1 MKTLKLQQ
9 MKSWMYLLLVTLS
22 THSFAQENSQQPLK
36 DLFNEFHVS
45 VNHGIGDGSFGGGL
59 GVNHVFNPDKVVS
72 FRTGLDFQFFSD
84 QRYSDPPS
92 HFGSPY
98 DYYCSYVDV
107 TIPFI
112 MRINIKWVFIELGG
126 NLVAGIAGE
135 KRGVLKDTYSN
146 ATFDATSKDSWNPG
160 FSVGPLVGIGTRI
173 PLTEKLDLLI
183 RPDVGAS
190 ISLDRE
196 FGNLYGRLCVGI
208 HLK

>member
-1 MKTLKLQQ
+1 MRI
-9 MKSWMYLLLVTLS
+9 SLLLAILAFCS
-22 THSFAQENSQQPLK
+22 FSFAQEKEQPLNK
-36 DLFNEFHVS
+36 LFNEFHAS

-59 GVNHVFNPDKVVS
+59 GVNHVFHPDKIVS
-72 FRTGLDFQFFSD
+72 FRTGFDFQFFSD
-84 QRYSDPPS
+84 QRYSNPPS

-98 DYYCSYVDV
+98 DYYCSYVDLS
-107 TIPFI
+107 IPFI

-126 NLVAGIAGE
+126 NLVAGIAGQ
-135 KRGVLKDTYSN
+135 KRGVLRDYSQPLLE
-146 ATFDATSKDSWNPG
+146 TTTKDSWNPG
-160 FSVGPLVGIGTRI
+160 FSIGPILGIGGRI

-196 FGNLYGRLCVGI
+196 FGNLYGRLCLGI

>member
-1 MKTLKLQQ
+1 MKIALF
-9 MKSWMYLLLVTLS
+9 LVVLVLS
-22 THSFAQENSQQPLK
+22 FFCSAQEKEQPLK
-36 DLFNEFHVS
+36 NLFNEYYIS

-59 GVNHVFNPDKVVS
+59 GLNHVFHPDKIVS
-72 FRTGLDFQFFSD
+72 FRTGLDFQYFSEMS
-84 QRYSDPPS
+84 YSEQPS

-98 DYYCSYVDV
+98 DYYCSYVDLTV
-107 TIPFI
+107 PIV

-126 NLVAGIAGE
+126 NLAVGIAGQ
-135 KRGVLKDTYSN
+135 KRGVLSDYSQPLLE
-146 ATFDATSKDSWNPG
+146 TTTKDSWNPG
-160 FSVGPLVGIGTRI
+160 FSVGPVLGIGARI
-173 PLTEKLDLLI
+173 PMNEKLDLLI

>member
-1 MKTLKLQQ
+1 MKVN
-9 MKSWMYLLLVTLS
+9 LLLVIFAFS
-22 THSFAQENSQQPLK
+22 ISCFAQEKEQPLK
-36 DLFNEFHVS
+36 NLFNEYHVS

-59 GVNHVFNPDKVVS
+59 GVNHIFHPDKVIS
-72 FRTGLDFQFFSD
+72 FRTGLDFQFFSN
-84 QRYSDPPS
+84 QTYSTPPS

-98 DYYCSYVDV
+98 DYYCSYVDL
-107 TIPFI
+107 TIPLI

-126 NLVAGIAGE
+126 NLVAGIAGQ
-135 KRGVLKDTYSN
+135 KRGILTYYSQPLLE
-146 ATFDATSKDSWNPG
+146 TTTKDSWNPG
-160 FSVGPLVGIGTRI
+160 FSVGPVLGIGARI
-173 PLTEKLDLLI
+173 PLNEKLDLLI

>member
-1 MKTLKLQQ
+1 MRIVLFIF
-9 MKSWMYLLLVTLS
+9 LVVT
-22 THSFAQENSQQPLK
+22 FQDAYAQEKEQPLNK
-36 DLFNEFHVS
+36 LFNEFHSS

-59 GVNHVFNPDKVVS
+59 GVNHVFHPDKVIS

-84 QRYSDPPS
+84 QTYSNPPS

-98 DYYCSYVDV
+98 DYYCSYVDL

-126 NLVAGIAGE
+126 NLVAGIAGQ
-135 KRGVLKDTYSN
+135 KRGILTYYSQPLLE
-146 ATFDATSKDSWNPG
+146 TTTKDSWNPG
-160 FSVGPLVGIGTRI
+160 FSVGPVLGIGTRI
-173 PLTEKLDLLI
+173 PLTEKLDLLM

-190 ISLDRE
+190 ISLNRE
-196 FGNLYGRLCVGI
+196 FGNLYGRLCIGL

>member
-1 MKTLKLQQ
+1 MR
-9 MKSWMYLLLVTLS
+9 LS
-22 THSFAQENSQQPLK
+22 LIFIFMSFLNRSFTQEKEQPLNK
-36 DLFNEFHVS
+36 LFNEFHTS
-45 VNHGIGDGSFGGGL
+45 INHGIGDGSFGAGL

-98 DYYCSYVDV
+98 DYYCSYVDLS
-107 TIPFI
+107 IPFI
-112 MRINIKWVFIELGG
+112 MRINIKWVFMELGG
-126 NLVAGIAGE
+126 NLVAGIAGQ
-135 KRGVLKDTYSN
+135 KRGILTYYSQPLPETTT
-146 ATFDATSKDSWNPG
+146 ADSWNPG
-160 FSVGPLVGIGTRI
+160 FSVGPLVGIGARI

-190 ISLDRE
+190 ISLDRQ

>member
-1 MKTLKLQQ
+1 
-9 MKSWMYLLLVTLS
+9 
-22 THSFAQENSQQPLK
+22 
-36 DLFNEFHVS
+36 
-45 VNHGIGDGSFGGGL
+45 
-59 GVNHVFNPDKVVS
+59 
-72 FRTGLDFQFFSD
+72 
-84 QRYSDPPS
+84 
-92 HFGSPY
+92 
-98 DYYCSYVDV
+98 
-107 TIPFI
+107 
-112 MRINIKWVFIELGG
+112 
-126 NLVAGIAGE
+126 VAGIAGE